1 MKILLLEDVD
11 NLGLAGSV
19 VAVADGYGRNYLI
32 PRGMAKLATEGALK
46 QADQIRVAGER
57 KRTRELS
64 DAQALAQRIEE
75 LTLTFQARAG
85 EKGKL
90 YGSITTADMAEALE
104 DQLGQEFDRRKIISD
119 PLRQLGEHNVEVR
132 LMVGVTASLKVIIE
146 PEEGEELEVPE
157 ELLAPII
164 EDEEEEAMAE
174 AVALAEDETPVGE
187 AFQPEPTL
195 EDTASDISED
205 GALDTSQDE

>member
-11 NLGLAGSV
+11 NVGLAGSV

-75 LTLTFQARAG
+75 VTLTFQARAG

-90 YGSITTADMAEALE
+90 YGSITTADLAEALE
-104 DQLGQEFDRRKIISD
+104 DKLGQEFDRRKIITD
-119 PLRQLGEHNVEVR
+119 PLRQLGEHNVEIR

-146 PEEGEELEVPE
+146 SEEGEELEVPE
-157 ELLAPII
+157 ELLAPIQ
-164 EDEEEEAMAE
+164 DEEEEAMAE
-174 AVALAEDETPVGE
+174 DVAFAEDETPVGD
-187 AFQPEPTL
+187 ASQTEPTM
-195 EDTASDISED
+195 EETGSDTGQE
-205 GALDTSQDE
+205 GVLDTSQGE